1 MDDGSGP
8 HIGVILL
15 LLFAALHAVFYGFL
29 AALSALNAG
38 SLEKRAKEGDKKAS
52 LLLRFLKKPAGSVHN
67 LQFFAV
73 GMNLFAGAFVIA
85 AYRGTTK
92 ILLLV
97 VYWLAVLAAGM
108 YAPAKIAGRKSE
120 SWGFGLLKPMA
131 AFTVLA
137 FPFVKCTEAAAD
149 VIVRLFGVDP
159 GEDPDDSTEEDII
172 SMVNEG
178 HERGVILASEA
189 EMIHNI
195 FEFDDKEAKDIMTHR
210 KNITA
215 LDGELLF
222 EEAMEFM
229 KESSNSRFP
238 VYIGDI
244 DNIIGV
250 LHIKEALRICTHRE
264 YYRMPVNQIPDLIR
278 KVDFIPETR
287 NINTLFKEMQSEQT
301 HMVIVVDEYGQT
313 AGIVAM
319 EDILEEIVGNI
330 LDEHDDECEEMI
342 RRQQDGSFLLNGM
355 ADFGDVA
362 KALAFEAG
370 EDETYETLNGFLVAK
385 IDKIPDENDRIEV
398 RAHGYCFKIL
408 AVEHKIIKKARAAR
422 ILEEEGDVPADSS
435 CQNAEIMVE

>member
-1 MDDGSGP
+1 MDDGAGP
-8 HIGVILL
+8 HISVAILL
-15 LLFAALHAVFYGFL
+15 LFVALHAVCYRSI
-29 AALSALNAG
+29 AALSDLNIG
-38 SLEKRAKEGDKKAS
+38 GLEKRSKEGDKKAS
-52 LLLRFLKKPAGSVHN
+52 LLLRLMRKPAGSLHT
-67 LQFFAV
+67 LQFFV
-73 GMNLFAGAFVIA
+73 TGMDLFAGIYVIA
-85 AYRGTTK
+85 AYQGITR
-92 ILLLV
+92 ILFFIMYWVFVLV
-97 VYWLAVLAAGM
+97 LCI
-108 YAPAKIAGRKSE
+108 YAPEKITGKKSE
-120 SWGFGLLKPMA
+120 KWSFGFCKII
-131 AFTVLA
+131 AFFVVLGY
-137 FPFVKCTEAAAD
+137 PFVKSMEIAAD
-149 VIVRLFGVDP
+149 LVVRLTGAEP
-159 GEDPDDSTEEDII
+159 GEDMDDSTEEDIM

-210 KNITA
+210 KGIVA
-215 LDGELLF
+215 LDGEMAF
-222 EEAMEFM
+222 AEAMEFM

-264 YYRMPVNQIPDLIR
+264 YYQKPINQIHDLIR

-287 NINTLFKEMQSEQT
+287 NINTLFKEMQSEKT

-330 LDEHDDECEEMI
+330 LDEHDDEYEEMI
-342 RRQQDGSFLLNGM
+342 RMQQDGSYLLNGM
-355 ADFGDVA
+355 ADFEDVA

-370 EDETYETLNGFLVAK
+370 EDETYETLNGFLIAK
-385 IDKIPDENDRIEV
+385 IDKIPDEDDRIEV

-408 AVEHKIIKKARAAR
+408 AVEHKIIKKASATR
-422 ILEEEGDVPADSS
+422 ILENDNDVPADSS
-435 CQNAEIMVE
+435 CQEAEIMVE